1 MNSTEA
7 DTGQAEGTE
16 EASKGDRAI
25 RRNDSE
31 IEVSAEMIRAGAE
44 VLNQMDGPLM
54 SETYMV
60 PMLIRKLLRANNAI
74 SNVRAPIEE
83 PEDAVQNVFHLF
95 VFFVIV
101 KYCPYRISSRNLFM
115 KWLARH
121 RVVPIISVSTS

>member
-25 RRNDSE
+25 RTNDSE

-60 PMLIRKLLRANNAI
+60 PMLIRKGPDTA
-74 SNVRAPIEE
+74 
-83 PEDAVQNVFHLF
+83 
-95 VFFVIV
+95 
-101 KYCPYRISSRNLFM
+101 
-115 KWLARH
+115 ARE
-121 RVVPIISVSTS
+121 